1 MKPHLT
7 HCQKNLDGADKK
19 LAYVFKMEYFKV
31 NQVLTRRV
39 IFFGEKFNQFKND
52 FENQNFEMFKVGV
65 HNFSKNAYFHYGLMS
80 NLIKKSLMVSN
91 ISIYISSFITLT
103 WSRCAKVTTYL
114 KLRPNGNHQPEVKRV
129 KQKIQ
134 QYFWVKLSFFLPNS

>member
-19 LAYVFKMEYFKV
+19 LAYVFKMEYSKV

-52 FENQNFEMFKVGV
+52 FENQNFEMFKEVG
-65 HNFSKNAYFHYGLMS
+65 HNFGKSDGEKMLISIRCMS
-80 NLIKKSLMVSN
+80 NSIKKS
-91 ISIYISSFITLT
+91 
-103 WSRCAKVTTYL
+103 
-114 KLRPNGNHQPEVKRV
+114 
-129 KQKIQ
+129 
-134 QYFWVKLSFFLPNS
+134 

>member
-39 IFFGEKFNQFKND
+39 IFLGEKFNQFKNV
-52 FENQNFEMFKVGV
+52 FENQNFEMFKEVV
-65 HNFSKNAYFHYGLMS
+65 HNFG
-80 NLIKKSLMVSN
+80 KSANDM
-91 ISIYISSFITLT
+91 I
-103 WSRCAKVTTYL
+103 
-114 KLRPNGNHQPEVKRV
+114 
-129 KQKIQ
+129 
-134 QYFWVKLSFFLPNS
+134 